1 MMSCRDFSDV
11 MASRSSEVRLSLVR
25 FSVELCMFSLT
36 ALIKVSRDL
45 SLPIGGVQ
53 ELQQKRICATL
64 MFGNI

>member
-36 ALIKVSRDL
+36 ALRKVSRDL
-45 SLPIGGVQ
+45 SLPIGEVQ
-53 ELQQKRICATL
+53 ELLLRKGLIVL
-64 MFGNI
+64 VKES